1 MTYGAAYWA
10 IEDDEEI
17 VKLGYDDS
25 KKLSEGE
32 RERMFK
38 GINDE
43 ASRFEAR
50 AWVIGSGVGCAGWY
64 SRELGGLGVN
74 GCLRNGWYTGT

>member
-50 AWVIGSGVGCAGWY
+50 A
-64 SRELGGLGVN
+64 
-74 GCLRNGWYTGT
+74 